1 VLAVLYLLFNE
12 GYAATAGAELVRRD
26 LCAEAIR
33 LARTLAD
40 LMPDEPEPRGLLALM
55 LLHDARRAARV
66 DDAGEVV
73 TLEDQ
78 DRALWDTSEID
89 EGLGLLDAALR
100 HNRAGPYQLQA
111 AIAACHAT
119 AEDAAD
125 TDWARIARLYERLA
139 ALVPSAVVQ
148 LNRAVAVA
156 MADGPAAGLELVE
169 ALEASGSLASY
180 HLLPATRADLL
191 RRLERPAEAVAAYN
205 AAVELAPTD
214 TERRYLARRLAETT
228 GQR

>member
-1 VLAVLYLLFNE
+1 
-12 GYAATAGAELVRRD
+12 
-26 LCAEAIR
+26 
-33 LARTLAD
+33 
-40 LMPDEPEPRGLLALM
+40 MPDEPEPRGLLALM

-100 HNRAGPYQLQA
+100 HDRAGPYQLQA

-125 TDWARIARLYERLA
+125 TDWAQIARLYERLA
-139 ALVPSAVVQ
+139 ELAL
-148 LNRAVAVA
+148 RG
-156 MADGPAAGLELVE
+156 GPAEPGRSGGHGRRPGRRAGI
-169 ALEASGSLASY
+169 G
-180 HLLPATRADLL
+180 
-191 RRLERPAEAVAAYN
+191 
-205 AAVELAPTD
+205 
-214 TERRYLARRLAETT
+214 
-228 GQR
+228 

>member
-1 VLAVLYLLFNE
+1 
-12 GYAATAGAELVRRD
+12 
-26 LCAEAIR
+26 
-33 LARTLAD
+33 
-40 LMPDEPEPRGLLALM
+40 MPDEPEPRGLLALM

-191 RRLERPAEAVAAYN
+191 RRLERPAEAAAAYN
-205 AAVELAPTD
+205 AALELAPTD

-228 GQR
+228 GRR